1 MKIRQLELQN
11 FRCFEHKVF
20 EFSEQFNVLIGDNGT
35 GKTAFSDALRL
46 IIAVFINRLAEIR
59 EDTFCDKSRIQ
70 DSDIRE
76 VRNQI
81 IEKKLPVKIV
91 CKSIINDVPIEW
103 FTIYRDSNDVYANN
117 NYVYSDR
124 NSTNVRSR
132 STSQDISP
140 LADSLREKVNNS
152 QNVNLPLVAY
162 YGTGRLWTVKKE
174 YKEYIELKN
183 SLIGQ
188 PRFWGYTGSIDPRA
202 NLVIDWF
209 RFEELEI
216 LLGQQSSTIHQAISN
231 ALYTCQID
239 NWIEMNYDS
248 NEDTLVV
255 KSLNG
260 NTQHFTKLSD
270 GVKNMIGMV
279 ADITY
284 RAAKLNPHLGAD
296 VSKQTPGIVIIDE
309 IDLHL
314 HPKWQRRVVEDL
326 KRTFPKI
333 QFFATTHSPLIIQS
347 LREGELI
354 DLNNPDLLP
363 AAEYENKYQEYITEY
378 IMHTPNTNRNDRH
391 QQMMETAERYYQMLE
406 NANNTS
412 PEELEKLKTELDELI
427 EPYSDD
433 VAYHA
438 FLKMERLAKLGD

>member
-11 FRCFEHKVF
+11 FRCFDQKIF
-20 EFSEQFNVLIGDNGT
+20 EFSDQFNVLIGDNAT
-35 GKTAFSDALRL
+35 GKTAILDALA
-46 IIAVFINRLAEIR
+46 IAAGSFFLGIDKIDAVHIQKDEIR
-59 EDTFCDKSRIQ
+59 RILRKEGETLTLEPVLPVVVSCHGSFEDVQEISWKRETKTYGGITTREGAKEILQYARELQNKIRIQ
-70 DSDIRE
+70 EQDRE
-76 VRNQI
+76 KI
-81 IEKKLPVKIV
+81 ILPVI
-91 CKSIINDVPIEW
+91 S
-103 FTIYRDSNDVYANN
+103 Y
-117 NYVYSDR
+117 YS
-124 NSTNVRSR
+124 
-132 STSQDISP
+132 
-140 LADSLREKVNNS
+140 
-152 QNVNLPLVAY
+152 
-162 YGTGRLWTVKKE
+162 TGRLWVQHREVKNLKTLPPDSRFLG
-174 YKEYIELKN
+174 YKNCLTKSYELKRIMQWFKTWELA
-183 SLIGQ
+183 SL
-188 PRFWGYTGSIDPRA
+188 
-202 NLVIDWF
+202 
-209 RFEELEI
+209 
-216 LLGQQSSTIHQAISN
+216 QQG
-231 ALYTCQID
+231 
-239 NWIEMNYDS
+239 
-248 NEDTLVV
+248 
-255 KSLNG
+255 KSLGTLSGVKEAIKNSMEDWQDVKYDVLENKLVATAQDG
-260 NTQHFTKLSD
+260 RTLPFNMLSD

-279 ADITY
+279 ADIAY
-284 RAAKLNPHLGAD
+284 RCVTLNPQFDGEAARL
-296 VSKQTPGIVIIDE
+296 TPGVVLIDE

-438 FLKMERLAKLGD
+438 FLKMKRLAKLGD